1 MVKSDIKQVN
11 YISRRFNVNRNDL
24 SDLIHKVK
32 KDFEGNPNL
41 KFNNQGDIYSGNEY
55 LGNVKDA

>member
-24 SDLIHKVK
+24 SDLIHEVK
-32 KDFEGNPNL
+32 KRF
-41 KFNNQGDIYSGNEY
+41 
-55 LGNVKDA
+55 